1 MRSRGSPHV
10 KPSEGRARLS
20 SGQIIRSIRPWTRP
34 GPSSGTASLMRTH
47 TAECSHPLL
56 VRSSGVFCTRP
67 PEAKQAAGA
76 RNLTRRARRSTPAAD
91 DGKGDRAHRSKSSS
105 ASEAGAAHRRAALT
119 GAAVLMGGFIWEPP
133 VRGRGG
139 WPPDG
144 RAEAREARA
153 LWRLFVSQGG
163 GNASPCSMLSTRQS
177 RADRRQHVRSAT
189 AARTTRLVS

>member
-1 MRSRGSPHV
+1 MAP
-10 KPSEGRARLS
+10 
-20 SGQIIRSIRPWTRP
+20 
-34 GPSSGTASLMRTH
+34 ASLMRTH

-56 VRSSGVFCTRP
+56 VRSSGVFCTRA

-76 RNLTRRARRSTPAAD
+76 RNPTRRARRSTPAAD
-91 DGKGDRAHRSKSSS
+91 DGKGDQAQRSKSST
-105 ASEAGAAHRRAALT
+105 AREAGAAHRRAALT

-133 VRGRGG
+133 ARGRGG

-153 LWRLFVSQGG
+153 LWRLFMSQGG
-163 GNASPCSMLSTRQS
+163 GNAQPCSMLSARQS